1 LATLSIDRLLWD
13 GKERMLSL
21 RLTVQGGRIVAL
33 RELPAQWEVK
43 IDNSASASGMAT
55 LEAQNAMP
63 QATVTRAQAPEF
75 FRDWLRLARSPPTDS
90 CAAPCPLELSGELT
104 LSTGWDH
111 IRRVHV
117 TQRDFVL
124 RPAPP

>member
-1 LATLSIDRLLWD
+1 MIDKLLWD

-21 RLTVQGGRIVAL
+21 RLTVHGGRIVAL

-43 IDNSASASGMAT
+43 IDNSASATGTAT

-63 QATVTRAQAPEF
+63 QATVTRAQAPSF
-75 FRDWLRLARSPPTDS
+75 FRDWLRLARSDATEPCTAD
-90 CAAPCPLELSGELT
+90 CALEISGELT